1 MTRNGHT
8 KARQGAGRVLANL
21 ALGAGL
27 VLAACGTTQ
36 ALSATNATNA
46 TNEKGHTSVVRDPDN
61 THWSGNLAS
70 DGLVSGGSHTSVIHD
85 PDNPYWT
92 GADAMRARVT
102 DPAADPRLDVLPR
115 RGPR

>member
-1 MTRNGHT
+1 MTGNEHT

-36 ALSATNATNA
+36 GLSATNATNE
-46 TNEKGHTSVVRDPDN
+46 TGHTSVVRDPDN
-61 THWSGNLAS
+61 AHWTGNLAS
-70 DGLVSGGSHTSVIHD
+70 DGVVSGGSHTSVIRD
-85 PDNPYWT
+85 SDNPYWT
-92 GADAMRARVT
+92 GADAMRAVVS
-102 DPAADPRLDVLPR
+102 DPAADSQL